1 MALTQ
6 RLEFRQSQSLVMTPQ
21 LMQAIKLLQ
30 LSNLDLA
37 TFVEDELE
45 RNPLLE
51 RASDGND
58 PPVAGEALPERAEFS
73 GHDETGSAGDADSGF
88 EPSDFSDHGGGDG
101 FEAAPDEWMNREL
114 GTRAEIEQTLDTGLD
129 NVFSEEPAEAAART
143 AQDAAP
149 TAYTE
154 WGGGAS
160 NDDSYNLEAFVAAE
174 ETLAGHLAEQLAM
187 AFAGPAQRMIGQYL
201 IDLVDE
207 AGYLPPDLGGVCERL
222 GASQEAVD
230 EVLAVL
236 QKFDPPG
243 ICARNL
249 SECLAIQL
257 REQNRYDP
265 AMQALVEHLDMLAK
279 RDIANLRKI
288 CGVDDEDLADMIG
301 EIRRL
306 DPKPGLKFGSARM
319 QTVVPDVYVRPGPD
333 GGWHVEL
340 NSDTLPR
347 VLVNQVY
354 YSELSKTIRKDGD
367 KSYFTDCLQN
377 ATWLVRALDQR
388 ARTILKVAT
397 EIVRQQDG
405 FFTQGVAH
413 LRPLNL
419 KAVADAIQM
428 HESTVSR
435 VTANKYMATN
445 RGSFELKYFFTASI
459 ASADGGEAHS
469 AEAVRHHIRQ
479 LIDGESPSAILSDDT
494 IVERLRESGID
505 IARRTVA
512 KYREAMRIPSSVQR
526 RRDKQSMLGNA
537 LTAPATPS
545 DRILSDRTTSAD
557 RSRDIAPA

>member
-30 LSNLDLA
+30 LSNLDLS
-37 TFVEDELE
+37 TFVEEELE

-51 RASDGND
+51 RANDG
-58 PPVAGEALPERAEFS
+58 PELPVAGEPIEPPPYADAGEGGSEGDS
-73 GHDETGSAGDADSGF
+73 SDYSAGSGEAF
-88 EPSDFSDHGGGDG
+88 EPGQ
-101 FEAAPDEWMNREL
+101 EEWLNPDL
-114 GTRAEIEQTLDTGLD
+114 GSRAEIEQTLDTRLD
-129 NVFSEEPAEAAART
+129 NVFTEEPAEAAARA

-160 NDDSYNLEAFVAAE
+160 NDEDYNLEAFVAAE
-174 ETLAGHLAEQLAM
+174 VTLSDHLAEQLAV
-187 AFAGPAQRMIGQYL
+187 AVNSPVQRMIGKYL
-201 IDLVDE
+201 IDLVDD
-207 AGYLPPDLGGVCERL
+207 AGYLPADLGQAAERL
-222 GASQEAVD
+222 GASEQAVE
-230 EVLAVL
+230 EVLGVL

-243 ICARNL
+243 VCARNL

-257 REQNRYDP
+257 RELDRYDP
-265 AMQALVEHLDMLAK
+265 AMQALVENLDLLAK
-279 RDIANLRKI
+279 RDIAALRKL
-288 CGVDDEDLADMIG
+288 CGVDDEDITDMIG

-306 DPKPGLKFGSARM
+306 DPKPGLKFGAART

-333 GGWHVEL
+333 GGWQVEL
-340 NSDTLPR
+340 NSDTLPK
-347 VLVNQVY
+347 VLVNQTY
-354 YSELSKTIRKDGD
+354 YAELSKTIRKDGD

-405 FFTQGVAH
+405 FFTHGVAH

-445 RGSFELKYFFTASI
+445 RGLFELKYFFTASI

-469 AEAVRHHIRQ
+469 AEAVRHHIKQ

-494 IVERLRESGID
+494 IVERLRASGID

-526 RRDKQSMLGNA
+526 RRDKQGMLGHA
-537 LTAPATPS
+537 LSTAAA
-545 DRILSDRTTSAD
+545 AD
-557 RSRDIAPA
+557 RSRDTAPA

>member
-30 LSNLDLA
+30 LSNLDLVA
-37 TFVEDELE
+37 FVEDELE

-51 RASDGND
+51 RADQDGAPD
-58 PPVAGEALPERAEFS
+58 RGQEPAAQAEFS
-73 GHDETGSAGDADSGF
+73 DGEDSGF
-88 EPSDFSDHGGGDG
+88 GHGSDHSGDG
-101 FEAAPDEWMNREL
+101 ERSDSFEPGTEEWMAPDL
-114 GTRAEIEQTLDTGLD
+114 GTRTEIEQTLDTGME
-129 NVFSEEPAEAAART
+129 NVFPEEPADAAARS

-160 NDDSYNLEAFVAAE
+160 NDDDYNLEAFVAAE
-174 ETLAGHLAEQLAM
+174 MTLGGHLAEQLAV
-187 AFAGPAQRMIGQYL
+187 AFPDPMRRMIGQYL
-201 IDLVDE
+201 IDLVDD
-207 AGYLPPDLGGVCERL
+207 AGYVPPDLGDAHEKL
-222 GASQEAVD
+222 GTSREEVEA
-230 EVLAVL
+230 VLAVL

-243 ICARNL
+243 VCARNL

-257 REQNRYDP
+257 RERDRYDP
-265 AMQALVEHLDMLAK
+265 AMQALVENLDLLAK
-279 RDIANLRKI
+279 RDIATLRKI
-288 CGVDDEDLADMIG
+288 CGVDDEDIADMIG
-301 EIRRL
+301 EIRHL
-306 DPKPGLKFGSARM
+306 NPKPGLKFGSTKT
-319 QTVVPDVYVRPGPD
+319 QSVVPDVYVRPGPD

-340 NSDTLPR
+340 NSDTLPK

-354 YSELSKTIRKDGD
+354 YSQLSKTIRKDGD

-445 RGSFELKYFFTASI
+445 RGTFELKYFFTASI
-459 ASADGGEAHS
+459 ASADGGDAHS
-469 AEAVRHHIRQ
+469 AEAVRHRIKQ
-479 LIDGESPSAILSDDT
+479 LIDAESPAAILSDDT
-494 IVERLRESGID
+494 IVERLHGDGID

-526 RRDKQSMLGNA
+526 RRDKQSMLGTA
-537 LTAPATPS
+537 LTSAAPAV
-545 DRILSDRTTSAD
+545 D
-557 RSRDIAPA
+557 RSRDTASA